1 MPSEEPDNIVLR
13 YLRRLDERTERI
25 ESKQIDMAADL
36 RALKGHMASF
46 MQSETRQ
53 DATIASMEQRLDR
66 IERRLDLVD
75 TE

>member
-1 MPSEEPDNIVLR
+1 MPNEEPDNIVLR

-25 ESKQIDMAADL
+25 EKKQRDMVADL
-36 RALKGHMASF
+36 RAMRGHMASS

-53 DATIASMEQRLDR
+53 DETLASVEQRLDR
-66 IERRLDLVD
+66 IERRLDGVD